1 MARVNSSTTITGEGS
16 VLDYYDSE
24 AVTAAELGV
33 TTQSKGRGRTKR
45 RNPNRRRRGRRPYH
59 RAGTPLP
66 GLLAGYLTE
75 QELAAQL
82 GVTVRT
88 LQRWRSHRIGPPPTT
103 DIPGRSVLYRC
114 DGFAEWLLSHERPM
128 IRERHRSGRGRS

>member
-1 MARVNSSTTITGEGS
+1 VATINPNSGKAL
-16 VLDYYDSE
+16 LDDYDPE
-24 AVTAAELGV
+24 EVTAAQLGV

-59 RAGTPLP
+59 RAGTPQP

-114 DGFAEWLLSHERPM
+114 DGFAEWLLSHERPT
-128 IRERHRSGRGRS
+128 ERRGRRS

>member
-1 MARVNSSTTITGEGS
+1 MATIDPNVTGQGTPN
-16 VLDYYDSE
+16 L
-24 AVTAAELGV
+24 
-33 TTQSKGRGRTKR
+33 KG
-45 RNPNRRRRGRRPYH
+45 RRRRKPNR
-59 RAGTPLP
+59 TPQP

-88 LQRWRSHRIGPPPTT
+88 LQRWRTHKKGPPPTT

-114 DGFAEWLLSHERPM
+114 DGFAEWLLSHERPT
-128 IRERHRSGRGRS
+128 ERRGRRS

>member
-1 MARVNSSTTITGEGS
+1 MVTVNPNYGKL
-16 VLDYYDSE
+16 LDDYDSE
-24 AVTAAELGV
+24 DVTAAQLGV
-33 TTQSKGRGRTKR
+33 TTQTKGRGRTKR
-45 RNPNRRRRGRRPYH
+45 RKPNRGRRPYH
-59 RAGTPLP
+59 RAGTPQP

-128 IRERHRSGRGRS
+128 IRDRHRSGRGRS